1 MQDNLLFKD
10 RAPWLTAVPVV
21 ILLVVS
27 AVMMLG
33 PMFSDRNR
41 LTMMGLFPLFAYLIF
56 LQIKKTCIEIEFI
69 GEEIRIKT
77 QLAERVLNWQQI
89 SEVTIQHQKRSIK
102 LKTAAGDFVLSKT
115 FGRMEQLM
123 KHLEYGAAAQ
133 RITVV
138 KPQ

>member
-1 MQDNLLFKD
+1 
-10 RAPWLTAVPVV
+10 
-21 ILLVVS
+21 
-27 AVMMLG
+27 MMLG

-102 LKTAAGDFVLSKT
+102 LKTAAGDFMLSKT

-123 KHLEYGAAAQ
+123 KQLEYGAAAQ
-133 RITVV
+133 RITVI